1 MPTLAATLRAELAA
15 GGRYPAW
22 DDAALRPLIPAPAR
36 RAATLAE
43 LCPRPLAFFTE
54 ALPMVT
60 GWPDAPCAYLRF
72 SAAYDRHAAAVRARG
87 WQTRAF
93 NGGHFLPAGRPGGGH
108 GRPDRAGM
116 RDGHGESAGRGG
128 TMRILIIGGTGYM
141 GPFVARQLAAQGH
154 ELTLFHRGQSQAE
167 LPKGI
172 AHIHGDRAEIERFA
186 DEFRRLTPD
195 VTLDMRPLIERDAQ
209 TALAAL
215 RGATGRVVA
224 ISSMDVYR
232 AYGRLIGTEPGEP
245 DPIPLTEESPT
256 RERHYPYRTDPPR
269 AADDPT
275 RWRDDY
281 DKLPIERLIL
291 GDPALPGTILRL
303 PIVHGPGDEQRRFF
317 GVLRRM
323 DDRRPAILL
332 DRGLLRMLACREY
345 VENVAAAIA
354 LAVTDERAAGRIYNV
369 CDAEPLTE
377 EDWIRLVARAAGW
390 GGEIVALSSAQLP
403 AHLRTSTDTR
413 QDLFA
418 SSARL
423 RQELG
428 YVPPIDRAEGLR
440 RTIAWERANPPATID
455 PALFDYAAE
464 DAALA
469 ARA

>member
-1 MPTLAATLRAELAA
+1 
-15 GGRYPAW
+15 
-22 DDAALRPLIPAPAR
+22 
-36 RAATLAE
+36 
-43 LCPRPLAFFTE
+43 
-54 ALPMVT
+54 
-60 GWPDAPCAYLRF
+60 
-72 SAAYDRHAAAVRARG
+72 
-87 WQTRAF
+87 
-93 NGGHFLPAGRPGGGH
+93 
-108 GRPDRAGM
+108 
-116 RDGHGESAGRGG
+116 
-128 TMRILIIGGTGYM
+128 MRILIIGGTGYM

-167 LPKGI
+167 LPEGI
-172 AHIHGDRAEIERFA
+172 AHLHGERAEIARFA
-186 DEFRRLTPD
+186 DAFRRLAPD
-195 VTLDMRPLIERDAQ
+195 VTLDMRPLVERDAQ

-215 RGATGRVVA
+215 RGATERVVA

-245 DPIPLTEESPT
+245 DPVPLTEESPL
-256 RERHYPYRTDPPR
+256 RERLYPYRGDTPR
-269 AADDPT
+269 PANDPT

-281 DKLPIERLIL
+281 DKIPIERLIL

-303 PIVHGPGDEQRRFF
+303 PMVHGPGDEQRRFF
-317 GVLRRM
+317 NVLHRM
-323 DDRRPAILL
+323 DDGRPAILL
-332 DRGLLRMLACREY
+332 DRGMAQMLAIREY

-354 LAVTDERAAGRIYNV
+354 LAVTDDRAAGRIYNV

-377 EDWIRLVARAAGW
+377 EAWILLVAREAGW
-390 GGEIVALSSAQLP
+390 AGDIVPLPSAQLP
-403 AHLRTSTDTR
+403 AHLRTSIDTR

-428 YVPPIDRAEGLR
+428 YVPPIDREEGLR
-440 RTIAWERANPPATID
+440 RTIAWERANPPVTID